1 VGPIGDEIRR
11 LAGDPVSI
19 DGILADGAA
28 RARAIA
34 APIYRE
40 VKKIVGFIG

>member
-1 VGPIGDEIRR
+1 MKR
-11 LAGDPVSI
+11 LAGDPAQIEAV
-19 DGILADGAA
+19 LADGAA

-34 APIYRE
+34 APIFRE